1 MNGVLRHKGAIWGF
15 RSTLLLY
22 VFLLIVLPI
31 GGIYVQSF
39 SGGWQVF
46 RESIAEP
53 LAWHAVALTFRLALI
68 ATAINMIIGTM
79 TAWVLH
85 RYRFAGRAWLNS
97 LVDLPFALPTAVG
110 GLMIL
115 LLLGPGSLADRAAE
129 AAGWR
134 LVLAEPAIVVS
145 MVFVTFPFVIRAVQP
160 LLEEADRSEEE
171 ASYTL
176 GASRL
181 RTFVHVLLPQML
193 PGILSG
199 AMLAFS
205 RAMAEF
211 GAVVLVAGNIPGKT
225 LVASVYIFGE
235 IESDNPQGAAV
246 VSVLLLTISF
256 LILWLAGMLQS
267 RRVSS

>member
-1 MNGVLRHKGAIWGF
+1 MLYLLRIGGVWGEWCPAAQ
-15 RSTLLLY
+15 RRNLGIPLDIA
-22 VFLLIVLPI
+22 VICFLLIVLPI

-39 SGGWQVF
+39 SGGWQAF

-115 LLLGPGSLADRAAE
+115 LLLGPGSLAGRAAE
-129 AAGWR
+129 EAGWR

-145 MVFVTFPFVIRAVQP
+145 MVFVTFRSSSGRCSRCSKRRIVPRRKRPTRSARPGCGPSCTYCCRCFRASSAARCSP
-160 LLEEADRSEEE
+160 SPGRWPNSGRSC
-171 ASYTL
+171 S
-176 GASRL
+176 
-181 RTFVHVLLPQML
+181 
-193 PGILSG
+193 
-199 AMLAFS
+199 
-205 RAMAEF
+205 
-211 GAVVLVAGNIPGKT
+211 
-225 LVASVYIFGE
+225 
-235 IESDNPQGAAV
+235 
-246 VSVLLLTISF
+246 
-256 LILWLAGMLQS
+256 
-267 RRVSS
+267 